1 MESTELKPY
10 GHSTMITLGFIVQ
23 ILGLVIYLIGLAVSF
38 FSGVN
43 FLVEFGPVYQN
54 LFFIGSPIIIF
65 VSFLILF
72 KLKNK
77 DVEAFSLIKIIF
89 PVAIFL
95 STLIVIE
102 GFTLT
107 IPSQLAE
114 FSTMLVNIVV
124 LIYWNNPAHIR
135 YFRSLKKE
143 GMK

>member
-10 GHSTMITLGFIVQ
+10 GHSTMIILGFIVQ
-23 ILGLVIYLIGLAVSF
+23 ILGLVLYLINLAVSF

-43 FLVEFGPVYQN
+43 FLVELGPVYQN

-89 PVAIFL
+89 PVAIFF

-114 FSTMLVNIVV
+114 LFTMLVNIVV

>member
-23 ILGLVIYLIGLAVSF
+23 ILGLVSYLIGLAVF
-38 FSGVN
+38 VFSGVN

-77 DVEAFSLIKIIF
+77 DIEAFSLIKIIF

-95 STLIVIE
+95 DTLIVIE
-102 GFTLT
+102 GFALT
-107 IPSQLAE
+107 IPSQLVE
-114 FSTMLVNIVV
+114 LFTMLVNILV

-143 GMK
+143 GLK

>member
-23 ILGLVIYLIGLAVSF
+23 ILGLVSYLIGLVVSF

-95 STLIVIE
+95 STLTVIE

-114 FSTMLVNIVV
+114 LFTMLVNIVV

-143 GMK
+143 GM